1 MTAAVFSGGSQIRA
15 ALVGALLVGVS
26 VARAEPTNPAADEFF
41 EKEVRPLLVEK
52 CQKCHGG
59 EKTRGGLLLL
69 GREQM
74 LEGGKRG
81 PAIVPGEPE
90 RSLLVRAVEYQGEVK
105 MPPKGK
111 LSDGDIA
118 RLKRWIALGAPWPAG
133 PGTTASKFTVTEE
146 QRRWWAFQPVRE
158 VSPPAVKNS
167 AWPRSQIDR
176 FILAELEAHGLTPAA
191 PADKRTLLRRAT
203 FDLTGLPPTPEEVD
217 AFLADESPDA
227 FANVVDR
234 LLASPAY
241 GERWCRHWLDVVR
254 YADYYQADPHEHGSA
269 NKFELF
275 EAYRYRD
282 WVVAAF
288 NRDMPYDR
296 FVVHQIAGDLL
307 PSPRA
312 EPIYREGRIATAF
325 LALGSWDH
333 GDADKDKLVS
343 DIVDD
348 QIDTV
353 GKAFLGLTL
362 GCARCHNHKFDPI
375 SQQDYYAL
383 AGIFYSTHI
392 LANVGAKGDHS
403 VIQRM
408 PLAPPE
414 YLQKREAQA
423 RQMQELDG
431 QVARQSASLIAGL
444 ASPQPS
450 PLRVGLVARSAELA
464 KAEEQREALR
474 NEMLP
479 APPLTLGAQEGG
491 TPGSLFPAIQDV
503 PIHIRGSYTRPGAV
517 VPRRLPAFFV
527 GTDQPPITHG
537 SGRLEV
543 ARWVAA
549 RDNPLTARVLVNR
562 VWQHHF
568 GEGIVRTPNNFGK
581 LGEPPTHPALLDWLA
596 ARCVADGWSVKAL
609 HRRIMLSAA
618 YQQASVVSAEALHK
632 DPDNRWFGRQNA
644 RRLEAEAIRDAMLAA
659 AGRLDR
665 ALGGPAALDLDR
677 PRRSLYVQTTRW
689 DRTNF
694 STLFDAANPD
704 QPVEK
709 RTVSTV
715 APQALF
721 LLNHEFVV
729 GQAKRLAERLRQEVP
744 ADEGA
749 RIDRAYRLL
758 FGRPVRPEEAEIG
771 RAFLE
776 RAARR
781 GSEAAWIDYVHVL
794 LCSDEF
800 VYVD

>member
-1 MTAAVFSGGSQIRA
+1 MV
-15 ALVGALLVGVS
+15 
-26 VARAEPTNPAADEFF
+26 PAARGAPADPTAVEFF

-59 EKTRGGLLLL
+59 EKVRGGLILL

-74 LEGGKRG
+74 LEGGKSG
-81 PAIVPGEPE
+81 PAVVPGDPE
-90 RSLLVRAVEYQGEVK
+90 RSLLIRAVEYQGEVK

-111 LSDGDIA
+111 LPDNDIA
-118 RLKRWIALGAPWPAG
+118 RLRRWIAEGAVWPAA
-133 PGTTASKFTVTEE
+133 PGGAAGKFTVTEE
-146 QRRWWAFQPVRE
+146 QRHWWAFQPVRD
-158 VSPPAVKNS
+158 VPPPAVKDTI
-167 AWPRSQIDR
+167 WPRSEIDR
-176 FILAELEAHGLTPAA
+176 FILAELEGHGLTPAA

-203 FDLTGLPPTPEEVD
+203 FDLTGLPPTPDEVD
-217 AFLADESPDA
+217 AFLADDSPLA
-227 FANVVDR
+227 FAKVVDR

-241 GERWCRHWLDVVR
+241 GERWGRHWLDVVR

-288 NRDMPYDR
+288 NRDMPFDQ

-307 PSPRA
+307 PNPRG

-353 GKAFLGLTL
+353 GKAFMGLTL
-362 GCARCHNHKFDPI
+362 GCARCHNHKFDPV

-392 LANVGAKGDHS
+392 LANVGTKGDHS
-403 VIQRM
+403 VIQRV
-408 PLAPPE
+408 PLASPE
-414 YLQKREAQA
+414 YLQKREAQVKKL
-423 RQMQELDG
+423 QELDG
-431 QVARQSASLIAGL
+431 QIAQRSAGL
-444 ASPQPS
+444 IVELAGPQPS
-450 PLRVGLVARSAELA
+450 PVLVGLQAQSEELM
-464 KAEEQREALR
+464 KLEGQREALR
-474 NEMLP
+474 KTLLP

-491 TPGSLFPAIQDV
+491 TPGGLFPAIQDV
-503 PIHIRGSYTRPGAV
+503 PIHVRGSYTRLGAV

-527 GTDQPPITHG
+527 GMDQPPITHG

-543 ARWVAA
+543 ARWVAGA
-549 RDNPLTARVLVNR
+549 DNPLTARVLVNR

-568 GEGIVRTPNNFGK
+568 GEGIGRTPNNFGK

-596 ARCVADGWSVKAL
+596 ARFVAEGWSVKAL
-609 HRRIMLSAA
+609 HRYIMLSAA

-729 GQAKRLAERLRQEVP
+729 SQAKRVAERLRQEMP
-744 ADEGA
+744 ANDGA

-771 RAFLE
+771 RAFLS

-781 GSEAAWIDYVHVL
+781 GSDAAWIDYVHVL
-794 LCSDEF
+794 LCSDEC